1 MQGLVRKESVK
12 ILVVIGFS
20 DSVLVSLP
28 VGSLYL
34 RGEIFSPG
42 RRKKY
47 PVLRLMISVDMV
59 VSRHARGDKL
69 TLVIGIVLAV
79 VFDLKR

>member
-1 MQGLVRKESVK
+1 MELYVKKDFAALKFSVQGLVRKESVK

-42 RRKKY
+42 RRKSI
-47 PVLRLMISVDMV
+47 L
-59 VSRHARGDKL
+59 
-69 TLVIGIVLAV
+69 
-79 VFDLKR
+79 F